1 MLYLAA
7 TFARIGSVVLVHG
20 GVRITRWRLHHHD
33 RCTGRQYLIAS
44 IAEATVTSDVDL
56 VYHDLAHH
64 LGIKELRPGLDRL
77 RTTRPPAE
85 VLGVWQQCL
94 D

>member
-7 TFARIGSVVLVHG
+7 TFARIGSVVLVHR

-33 RCTGRQYLIAS
+33 RCTGRQCLIAS
-44 IAEATVTSDVDL
+44 TAEATVTSGVDV
-56 VYHDLAHH
+56 VYHDLAH

-77 RTTRPPAE
+77 ETTRPPAE
-85 VLGVWQQCL
+85 VLGVWQECL